1 MTDTPLVSIVIAS
14 VNGMPMIAE
23 CLDAIENQKG
33 AVACEVLVVDR
44 CGEPTRAEIRQR
56 FPRGNITVIAAP
68 ERTSIPKLR
77 AIGMTRA
84 RGRLIAILEDHVN
97 VVPTWLEGIQRLHM
111 AGHQVMGGPV
121 ENAAVDRITDWA
133 VFFCEYARFMS
144 PTPHGHVDAIA
155 GSNAVYDRL
164 ALERLGAALQDE
176 VWEGFLH
183 QKLAAL
189 GIPFHCDPAI
199 AVHHKK
205 EFGFWYFMSQRYH
218 YSRSFA
224 GTRLAEG
231 AAWKRLAYSGAT
243 VLLPPLLLWRMAT
256 TIWPKRDHRRTFLTA
271 VPLICVF
278 LASYAWGE
286 AVGAVLGPGDSLARV
301 E

>member
-14 VNGMPMIAE
+14 VNGMPMIGE
-23 CLDAIENQKG
+23 CLDAIVNQKG
-33 AVACEVLVVDR
+33 DVPYEVLVVDR
-44 CGEPTRAEIRQR
+44 CGEPTRAEIRKR
-56 FPRGNITVIAAP
+56 FPHNNVTIIAAP
-68 ERTSIPKLR
+68 KHTSIPKLR

-84 RGRLIAILEDHVN
+84 GGRLIAILEDHVN

-121 ENAAVDRITDWA
+121 ENAAVARITDWA
-133 VFFCEYARFMS
+133 VFFCEYAHFMS
-144 PTPHGHVDAIA
+144 PTPHGVVSSVA
-155 GSNAVYDRL
+155 GSNAVYDRR
-164 ALERLGAALQDE
+164 ALERVGPSLHDE

-189 GIPFHCDPAI
+189 GIPFYCDPALT
-199 AVHHKK
+199 VYHKK
-205 EFGFWYFMSQRYH
+205 VFGFWYFMSQRYH

-224 GTRLAEG
+224 GTRLAG
-231 AAWKRLAYSGAT
+231 GPAWKRLAYFGAT
-243 VLLPPLLLWRMAT
+243 ALLPPLLLWRMAT
-256 TIWPKRDHRRTFLTA
+256 TIWPKRDHRSTFLAT
-271 VPLICVF
+271 VPLMCAF
-278 LASYAWGE
+278 LVSYAWGE